1 VKQRMIETPII
12 VAVAVLAICAVVWW
26 LYRK

>member
-1 VKQRMIETPII
+1 MIETPII